1 MREYRA
7 VYAMVEDTPFDGWVR
22 GLWQGD
28 LPVDDPLRCL
38 LGPDDLRGEVA
49 AWGGVHVTDLDA
61 LEITDVDAFAEIVK
75 CICSVCPPPSLTPW
89 DLAIFGRA
97 LVVTCEA
104 PELKRVNAALMKATS
119 HLIARA
125 PLTDEERQRAEW
137 WIGHVGVQVDAN
149 LQALHAACQKYLEAG
164 SPPLPTSR
172 HFRLGYLM
180 RLWKELQ
187 RAAPADRESCAAGL
201 DYFLTHGE
209 PAHYAVAGS
218 PHITLA
224 SGLEVQD
231 EADKQAQLAEF
242 RQSLWQAALARLKP
256 YRPRQL
262 AIMGEHPTER
272 IDVRFFDWL
281 TETFVDENRPAFTVI
296 DTARFA

>member
-1 MREYRA
+1 MPEYRA
-7 VYAMVEDTPFDGWVR
+7 VYVMVEGTPFDAWVQ
-22 GLWQGD
+22 GLWHGA
-28 LPVDDPLRCL
+28 LPADDPLRCL
-38 LGPDDLRGEVA
+38 LEPGDRRGEVA

-75 CICSVCPPPSLTPW
+75 CICSVCTPPSLTPW
-89 DLAIFGRA
+89 DLDIFGRA

-125 PLTDEERQRAEW
+125 SLTDEERQRAKW
-137 WIGHVGVQVDAN
+137 WIGQVGVQVDAN
-149 LQALHAACQKYLEAG
+149 LQALHAAWERYAEVG

-187 RAAPADRESCAAGL
+187 RATPQDRESRAAGM
-201 DYFLTHGE
+201 DHFLTHGE
-209 PAHYAVAGS
+209 PAHYGFAGS

-224 SGLEVQD
+224 SGLGVQD
-231 EADKQAQLAEF
+231 EADKQAQLAEY
-242 RQSLWQAALARLKP
+242 RQSLWQAVLARLKP
-256 YRPRQL
+256 YRPGQL
-262 AIMGEHPTER
+262 AVMGEHPTER